1 MSSKE
6 ELLKYLI
13 SRKEYISSN
22 ELAEY
27 FNVSKKTVY
36 RRIQKLNSLLKSY
49 SLKIESKKG
58 LGYILNLNQEEYAKL
73 KYILNNGKFS

>member
-13 SRKEYISSN
+13 SSKEYISSN

-36 RRIQKLNSLLKSY
+36 RRCLLYTSP
-49 SLKIESKKG
+49 SPRDS
-58 LGYILNLNQEEYAKL
+58 
-73 KYILNNGKFS
+73 

>member
-13 SRKEYISSN
+13 SSKEYISSN

-49 SLKIESKKG
+49 SLKIESKKDWV
-58 LGYILNLNQEEYAKL
+58 I
-73 KYILNNGKFS
+73 F